1 MSAQKMHA
9 IRQSPVDP
17 RHVRK
22 MVRCSANVVCQVVL
36 AAAAWAQTS
45 NRPLPVLTHA
55 DQVRQLSPEQA
66 AMGYPVHIRGVV
78 TDDVPAPDFF
88 VQDSSAGVYVEGAQ
102 PVHFTHH
109 FGDLMEVEGV
119 TGPGKFAPV
128 VIDSGRGIY
137 VEGAQ
142 PVQ

>member
-1 MSAQKMHA
+1 
-9 IRQSPVDP
+9 
-17 RHVRK
+17 
-22 MVRCSANVVCQVVL
+22 MVRCSANVVCLVVL
-36 AAAAWAQTS
+36 AAAVWAQTS

-102 PVHFTHH
+102 PV
-109 FGDLMEVEGV
+109 
-119 TGPGKFAPV
+119 
-128 VIDSGRGIY
+128 I
-137 VEGAQ
+137 
-142 PVQ
+142 